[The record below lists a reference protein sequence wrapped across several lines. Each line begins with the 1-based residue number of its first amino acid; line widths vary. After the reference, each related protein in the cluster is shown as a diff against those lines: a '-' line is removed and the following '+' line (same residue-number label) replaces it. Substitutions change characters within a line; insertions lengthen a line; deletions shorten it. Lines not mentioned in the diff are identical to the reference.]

1 MPYLDLTPVTE
12 IPARH
17 AGAIYYRALD
27 DGWEITVWR
36 MAFNWRVCFGSGLGF
51 EDAYCFADRGRALQA
66 AMLWDGVGEIL
77 DGWHKQP
84 TTGRRRPDG
93 DPAREYTAP

>member
-1 MPYLDLTPVTE
+1 MNYVDLTPVTE
-12 IPARH
+12 IPEH
-17 AGAIYYRALD
+17 YAGAIYHRALD
-27 DGWEITVWR
+27 DGWEVIVVR
-36 MAFNWRVCFGSGLGF
+36 MIFNWRVCLCNGLSI
-51 EDAYCFADRGRALQA
+51 EDAYCYADRGRALQA

-84 TTGRRRPDG
+84 HTGRRRPDG